1 MRTPRAIGS
10 RLRLD
15 ALDLLAQRAAYWRER
30 RWLVI
35 ADAHF
40 GKAAAFRA
48 RGVPVPQ
55 GTTSDNLAR
64 LDALIDLTRPAAV
77 VVLGD
82 LFHAREAHAPATIAA
97 FHAWRRRHAALDL
110 ILVEGNHDHAAGR
123 PPSQLDIR
131 CVAEPYRVD
140 GMAFCHVPQWVDGAT
155 TLAGHLHPAVTL
167 HGRGGDSVRLPCFWI
182 RERLMVLPAFGDFT
196 GGASIRR
203 DAGDRVVALAEDRL
217 FEVPALRTVV

>member
-1 MRTPRAIGS
+1 MRARRSIGS
-10 RLRLD
+10 RLRLH

-40 GKAAAFRA
+40 GKAAVFRA

-82 LFHAREAHAPATIAA
+82 LFHAREAHAAATIAA
-97 FHAWRRRHAALDL
+97 FHTWRLRHAALEL

-123 PPSQLDIR
+123 PPRELDIR
-131 CVAEPYRVD
+131 CEAEPYRVD
-140 GMAFCHVPQWVDGAT
+140 DIAFCHTPQWVDGLT

-182 RERLMVLPAFGDFT
+182 RERLVVLPAFGAFT

-203 DAGDRVVALAEDRL
+203 DFGDRVVALAEDQL
-217 FEVPALRTVV
+217 FELPPLDAAA